1 MSRNGARAEPER
13 AVPAVPIRC
22 ACCAH
27 LAQLGDMVVRP
38 TLVETTIRRVPGGG
52 LPGGSK
58 QGSHVCVVMCAAVL
72 GPLEPPWLVQA
83 GIDSSRPRA
92 HHPICAGFSLTDHLM
107 T

>member
-1 MSRNGARAEPER
+1 MQWHTAEPKR
-13 AVPAVPIRC
+13 AAPAVPTRC
-22 ACCAH
+22 ACSAH

-52 LPGGSK
+52 LPGGPK
-58 QGSHVCVVMCAAVL
+58 QGSHVCVVMLAAVL
-72 GPLEPPWLVQA
+72 RPAGPPWLVQA

-92 HHPICAGFSLTDHLM
+92 TKPPCAGFSLTDHLM